1 MSLLSEAAD
10 ARDFSLIVVFMDLIV
25 AQKLFHYQLLM
36 C

>member
-10 ARDFSLIVVFMDLIV
+10 ARYFSLIVAFMGLIV